1 MGFTKKEMEEKGFT
15 EEQIGFVM
23 AERGKELNESKAKLE
38 ELQKQLSDKES
49 MIADLSEK
57 AKAIDGTEATLKEL
71 QNKVAT
77 YEQTEQA
84 RIEQEKQAKLDSE
97 LFERFKATMGE
108 NKFNHGLVEKGRFE
122 EFKKAL
128 ADEQFKGKGDSDI
141 FQAIVKPED
150 LANPQQQTLIMPGG
164 STSASNLSGVELA
177 FLKKNPTLS
186 I

>member
-15 EEQIGFVM
+15 EDQISFVM

-38 ELQKQLSDKES
+38 DLQKQLSDKES

-71 QNKVAT
+71 QNKITT

-84 RIEQEKQAKLDSE
+84 KIEQEKQAKINQE
-97 LFERFKATMGE
+97 LLERFSAIKGE
-108 NKFNHGLVEKGRFE
+108 QKFNHDLVEKGRFE

-150 LANPQQQTLIMPGG
+150 LANPQQQPIIMPGG
-164 STSASNLSGVELA
+164 NIGTHKSLESMSYDEYKA
-177 FLKKNPTLS
+177 FRQGK
-186 I
+186 